1 MEGHQVVNGGS
12 GHTADKWPN
21 ESRPRWL
28 CRNAPWPAVP
38 IERDAVYGLAPIEI
52 PARVAARMGDPDRAI
67 AALQKLLSMPCDG
80 ALAEN
85 VPLTPALLRLDPM
98 FDPLRNDP
106 RFQGTKGVRA
116 YYRHC
121 QANWKHSWRCPF
133 LADQQSIGDSWE
145 FASAVVEQSLLS
157 DDVPSAASQGRSR
170 ASAPLPALH
179 APCAPLNTRPFPAVR
194 WLAPLCAR
202 NAPACPPTNRENL
215 LLPPSTL
222 FALTHLRVPTAL
234 ASSAAG
240 IPADWRRC
248 LSLNRVHPSGD
259 LPAATAVAIS
269 ADDRPDNCS
278 IERRPTSC
286 SFSVGRIAWHRF
298 SRKKRP
304 PTWCR

>member
-1 MEGHQVVNGGS
+1 MCFWYRYS
-12 GHTADKWPN
+12 LF
-21 ESRPRWL
+21 SFFFFFFFFLMIRRPPRSTL
-28 CRNAPWPAVP
+28 FPYTTLFRSTTK
-38 IERDAVYGLAPIEI
+38 
-52 PARVAARMGDPDRAI
+52 RVLLGDRSEA
-67 AALQKLLSMPCDG
+67 
-80 ALAEN
+80 N
-85 VPLTPALLRLDPM
+85 
-98 FDPLRNDP
+98 
-106 RFQGTKGVRA
+106 GVRA

-133 LADQQSIGDSWE
+133 LADRQSIGDSWE

-179 APCAPLNTRPFPAVR
+179 APCAPLNTRPFPGVR

-202 NAPACPPTNRENL
+202 DAPACPPTNRENL
-215 LLPPSTL
+215 LLRPSTP
-222 FALTHLRVPTAL
+222 FALTHLRVPIAL

-248 LSLNRVHPSGD
+248 LSLNRAHPSGD
-259 LPAATAVAIS
+259 PPAATAVAIS

-286 SFSVGRIAWHRF
+286 CSTQARPAPDLNARNHKRTANSRAFARQSIAPCSGRRRGGPSAGAAG
-298 SRKKRP
+298 
-304 PTWCR
+304 